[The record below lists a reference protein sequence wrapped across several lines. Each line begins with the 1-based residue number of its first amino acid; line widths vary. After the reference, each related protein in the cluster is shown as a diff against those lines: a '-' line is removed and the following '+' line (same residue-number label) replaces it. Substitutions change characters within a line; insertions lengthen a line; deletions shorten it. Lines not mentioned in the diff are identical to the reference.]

1 MRATVN
7 GIELHYRDEGRGRP
21 VVLIHGLGNTLSSW
35 EGVARSLRT
44 TYRVVRFDLRGSGGS
59 SVPLGPYTPESW
71 IADLRDLLDELDID
85 KAHLVGHSLGS
96 LIATRFASEHTGRV
110 RSLGLI
116 GTGPGTPEAEKPDQ
130 RDIAASIERN
140 GMAERAATEVETS
153 FSAHTRETRPELL
166 GLYRELL
173 LANDPEGYAATMR
186 GMLAFDL
193 REVLDDVQAPAVL
206 VVGEHDAVTPPL
218 ASFIVADGLTE
229 SSVVVLPDVGHMVP
243 LAAPKRLA
251 EELHDF
257 LANL

>member
-7 GIELHYRDEGRGRP
+7 GIELHYRDEGSGRP
-21 VVLIHGLGNTLSSW
+21 VVLIHGLGNTLASW
-35 EGVARSLRT
+35 EGVARSLKT
-44 TYRVVRFDLRGSGGS
+44 TYRVVRFDLRGSGASG
-59 SVPLGPYTPESW
+59 VPPGPYDPETW
-71 IADLRDLLDELDID
+71 VADLRGLLDELDIEQ
-85 KAHLVGHSLGS
+85 AHLLGHSLGS
-96 LIATRFASEHTGRV
+96 LIATRFAADHPDRV

-116 GTGPGTPEAEKPDQ
+116 GTGPGTPDAEKPTQ
-130 RDIAASIERN
+130 RDIAAAIERN
-140 GMAERAATEVETS
+140 GMAERAANEIEES

-173 LANDPEGYAATMR
+173 RSNDPDGYAASMR
-186 GMLAFDL
+186 GRLAFDL
-193 REVLDDVQAPAVL
+193 RSVLDDVRAPALL
-206 VVGEHDAVTPPL
+206 VVGERDTVTPPL

-251 EELHDF
+251 AELHDF